1 MFKLFFLGLLTLIAV
16 VYATLM
22 AKEDPGYAMLS
33 YAGYTVEM
41 TLVLLIA
48 ALGFAILG
56 TYFLVFG
63 LLKLLDI
70 PSRLID
76 WNDKRRKSSAVKRS
90 NEGFM
95 ALAEGNWRS
104 AERALSKNAAN
115 NSTPLLNYM
124 AAARAAQEQG
134 KQSQRDNYLML
145 AFQTNPDAEIAIG
158 LTQAELQISD
168 GQEEQALATLMHLR
182 GQSPRHHQVLKMLVD
197 LYKKME
203 SWHDLEV
210 LFHDLQ
216 HYRVYKDPQLNDLEK
231 DIQRH
236 MLQQAVDQNDLEKLH
251 AQWNKISRSI
261 RTDPEISCFYCSQL
275 INMGDN
281 DRAAGMLRDVLKR
294 EWNVKA
300 VGLFGKVKE
309 KDGAAQLEFAEQLLK
324 QHKNNPA
331 LLFSLGQI
339 SFNNQLWGKARD
351 YVQESL
357 SLLPSADKYHFLGKL
372 YETKLDDAQLAME
385 NYREGLNLCGTEI
398 SSDNLPVVKPANDAE
413 NVDENVIV
421 GEAEAV

>member
-1 MFKLFFLGLLTLIAV
+1 
-16 VYATLM
+16 
-22 AKEDPGYAMLS
+22 
-33 YAGYTVEM
+33 
-41 TLVLLIA
+41 
-48 ALGFAILG
+48 
-56 TYFLVFG
+56 
-63 LLKLLDI
+63 
-70 PSRLID
+70 
-76 WNDKRRKSSAVKRS
+76 
-90 NEGFM
+90 
-95 ALAEGNWRS
+95 
-104 AERALSKNAAN
+104 
-115 NSTPLLNYM
+115 
-124 AAARAAQEQG
+124 
-134 KQSQRDNYLML
+134 
-145 AFQTNPDAEIAIG
+145 
-158 LTQAELQISD
+158 
-168 GQEEQALATLMHLR
+168 
-182 GQSPRHHQVLKMLVD
+182 
-197 LYKKME
+197 
-203 SWHDLEV
+203 
-210 LFHDLQ
+210 
-216 HYRVYKDPQLNDLEK
+216 
-231 DIQRH
+231 
-236 MLQQAVDQNDLEKLH
+236 
-251 AQWNKISRSI
+251 
-261 RTDPEISCFYCSQL
+261 
-275 INMGDN
+275 MGDN